1 MKPSTLLAVAM
12 GAPIV
17 SADYMCPAHKSK
29 TDIPALKFGYKVQAL
44 LESYYNMIPV
54 NATFFKG
61 LPMADQKGMNGDTMA
76 ENTVANVMGLTKQ
89 AELGAK
95 AIVESVKSIT
105 GDGDMMPPKCNYNFP
120 PTPDGMTH
128 LKHAYFLEA
137 SMCGAFIGLADYV
150 QSPEAAFLMARLAAE
165 HGIHASALRGQMQ
178 DVGFH
183 DNSTSLTPAFTPET
197 VMMKSDDAEVGK
209 LGKWLNGC
217 TGSIYAPCR
226 GKLMIGDLGAKL
238 TDQMSSEDDGDD
250 DHEGCDSMQPSPTS
264 EGQSTP
270 TSGMGG
276 NGNDNGDD
284 DDGDDD
290 NDGDNNN
297 DDGDNSGMP
306 MPTPSQIQAGAG
318 RNLPTAGMVS
328 VIATVFAMLM

>member
-1 MKPSTLLAVAM
+1 MKPSTLLAVAI
-12 GAPIV
+12 GAPVV

-29 TDIPALKFGYKVQAL
+29 ADIPALKFGYKVQAL

-54 NATFFKG
+54 NATFFKD

-105 GDGDMMPPKCNYNFP
+105 GDENMMPPKCDYNFP
-120 PTPDGMTH
+120 PTTDGMTH
-128 LKHAYFLEA
+128 LKHAFFLEA

-165 HGIHASALRGQMQ
+165 HGIHASALRAQMQ
-178 DVGFH
+178 AVGFH

-217 TGSIYAPCR
+217 TESIYAPCR
-226 GKLMIGDLGAKL
+226 GKLMIGDLGATL
-238 TDQMSSEDDGDD
+238 TDQMSSEDDRGDD
-250 DHEGCDSMQPSPTS
+250 DGCDSLQPSPTS
-264 EGQSTP
+264 EGQSLP

-276 NGNDNGDD
+276 NGNDN
-284 DDGDDD
+284 
-290 NDGDNNN
+290 
-297 DDGDNSGMP
+297 SSMP
-306 MPTPSQIQAGAG
+306 MPTPSHVQASAG
-318 RNLPTAGMVS
+318 RKLPTAGMLS
-328 VIATVFAMLM
+328 VVATVLAMLM